1 MRNMLA
7 GMNRGTEEAEEQT
20 DDLEDGVM
28 EINHTEPK
36 REHRIVQR
44 EMRLRELSD
53 YSKRNNI
60 HIVGVPEEREKGAED
75 LFEEIIAEDFPNWGR
90 ETNIQI

>member
-28 EINHTEPK
+28 EINHTEPS
-36 REHRIVQR
+36 RETRILQH

-53 YSKRNNI
+53 YRKHNNI
-60 HIVGVPEEREKGAED
+60 NIIGVPEEREKGAE
-75 LFEEIIAEDFPNWGR
+75 N
-90 ETNIQI
+90 